1 VGCDKRPIDRSR
13 QTSERDGSAEE
24 TRVARLG
31 LFDVHLIIRTAMYL
45 FSSLTIQYFFWII
58 VLVIFK
64 TETWNIV
71 KRGSLNYE
79 FSEIDLNIIWS

>member
-1 VGCDKRPIDRSR
+1 
-13 QTSERDGSAEE
+13 
-24 TRVARLG
+24 VARLGVIELVFAEKRMSCWLG